1 MKRFRTKEPG
11 AHLKVANHGDVHD
24 GNLTTELYNILIK
37 ENPNLAAQFREVDE
51 EPKAKPKAAEKETK
65 TKLPLADGKEIKE

>member
-24 GNLTTELYNILIK
+24 GNLTKELYEILIK
-37 ENPNLAAQFREVDE
+37 ENPNLVAQFREVDE
-51 EPKAKPKAAEKETK
+51 EPKAKPKTETK
-65 TKLPLADGKEIKE
+65 TKPTLADGKESKE